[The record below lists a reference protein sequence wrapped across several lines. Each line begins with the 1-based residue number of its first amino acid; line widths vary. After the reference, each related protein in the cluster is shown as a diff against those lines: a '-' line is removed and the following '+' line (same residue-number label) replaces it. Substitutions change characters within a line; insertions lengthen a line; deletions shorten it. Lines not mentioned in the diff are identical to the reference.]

1 MNSHQR
7 IVVVKMQSMPV
18 VWHLRYQRANV
29 FGTWNMVQAA
39 EECGAKSAA
48 TLFHFKPQSPVDIP
62 LRQAVEA

>member
-1 MNSHQR
+1 VEKLQALRNCSAA
-7 IVVVKMQSMPV
+7 VK
-18 VWHLRYQRANV
+18 RNV